1 MMIFELFAKLYA
13 LPCEWLM
20 DRPGR
25 GRGAGAEKR
34 RQGQCQLYLIKGGN
48 KEETKPESSRRHE
61 EMFGVIKAH
70 DITPRKTH
78 VNGHY
83 LGYPSTVNVCIKYT
97 YLLQLLLPIGQ
108 TTVLKLPLLFGH
120 KVELSSLFF
129 WQSYRGMFR
138 LILPPSIS
146 WQLKL
151 IVNTKHTPLYSP
163 RLKPNLT
170 VSDSSLNSM
179 STGWRGGRLDNAS
192 VSTCSSSSPSPSPAS
207 TTGSNGANGVAVTL
221 GVATALFVC
230 PFVTAT
236 VVAL

>member
-13 LPCEWLM
+13 LPCEWLI
-20 DRPGR
+20 DRPRR

-34 RQGQCQLYLIKGGN
+34 RQGQCQLYLINGGN

-61 EMFGVIKAH
+61 EMIGVIKAH

-108 TTVLKLPLLFGH
+108 TTVLKLPLLFGN

-129 WQSYRGMFR
+129 GNLIVACFDLYYPRPYRGNW
-138 LILPPSIS
+138 S
-146 WQLKL
+146 W
-151 IVNTKHTPLYSP
+151 S
-163 RLKPNLT
+163 
-170 VSDSSLNSM
+170 
-179 STGWRGGRLDNAS
+179 
-192 VSTCSSSSPSPSPAS
+192 
-207 TTGSNGANGVAVTL
+207 
-221 GVATALFVC
+221 
-230 PFVTAT
+230 
-236 VVAL
+236 